1 MSSFLPRK
9 HSISANNINEPTK
22 ISDAREYEPE
32 QKYDNVL
39 DELNAEIMRNLKEEI
54 QLHHNNI
61 QSPAFDT
68 DYALLF
74 NEPREYEM
82 NKPGKT
88 EGKNDNDFHL
98 DDDVILFGSLLKI
111 IDHINVT
118 KHEQLNINDV
128 FVC

>member
-68 DYALLF
+68 DYDKYYALSF
-74 NEPREYEM
+74 NEM
-82 NKPGKT
+82 NKPVKALG
-88 EGKNDNDFHL
+88 NNLYYDA
-98 DDDVILFGSLLKI
+98 ILFGSLLKI